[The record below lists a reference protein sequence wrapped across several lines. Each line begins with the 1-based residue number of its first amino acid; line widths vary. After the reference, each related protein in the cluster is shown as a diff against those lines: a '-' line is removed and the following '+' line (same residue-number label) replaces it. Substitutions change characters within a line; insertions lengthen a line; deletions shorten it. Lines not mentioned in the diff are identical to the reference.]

1 MGHGPS
7 ASVETHRNANAAQA
21 HKKATA
27 MGPTA
32 PQRTPSTG
40 TAAGAAPALPRPAS
54 SSRPSLL
61 AADVLRHRSGLHHAM
76 PSPSS
81 APRPSAEHAALHWP
95 RPGRRALARQKRRH
109 LDRRAATKWIRDST
123 SSK

>member
-1 MGHGPS
+1 
-7 ASVETHRNANAAQA
+7 
-21 HKKATA
+21 

-123 SSK
+123 SSYFQGSVLASLLGTTAA